1 MYTQC
6 PSCKTTYLI
15 TIRQLRNGRGE
26 ALCQECQVAFNVL
39 ATLSENVRDAIVG
52 DSRQP
57 ALPVLGNAESVPSI
71 PYERNIERLPPEHLP
86 GITAPARNPVKRYV
100 DWPSDEEPPEIP
112 TWSWASALA
121 WGSGIVMLAGMLLVQ
136 LLIFEG
142 DRLLQNAQLR
152 PFLDLACDTLHCSL
166 PEFRASQDIRIVSRS
181 LKPAADDGDGLEF
194 NLVIANHSSLA
205 QAFPRI
211 KLALTDHGG
220 RLIQSRIFTP
230 SDYLP
235 GADQHIMPVGKP
247 FEIKLVLVKPHQNV
261 HGFEFDLL

>member
-26 ALCQECQVAFNVL
+26 ALCQDCQVAFNVL
-39 ATLSENVRDAIVG
+39 TTLSENVRDAIGG

-57 ALPVLGNAESVPSI
+57 VLPVLGSTESVPSI
-71 PYERNIERLPPEHLP
+71 PYERHVERLPPEQLP
-86 GITAPARNPVKRYV
+86 SITAPPKAPVKRYV
-100 DWPSDEEPPEIP
+100 DWPADEEPPEIP

-136 LLIFEG
+136 LFIFEG
-142 DRLLQNAQLR
+142 DRLLQNPRLR
-152 PFLDLACDTLHCSL
+152 PFLELACDTLQCSL
-166 PEFRASQDIRIVSRS
+166 PEFRASQDIHIVSRS
-181 LKPAADDGDGLEF
+181 LKPVADDGDGLEF
-194 NLVIANHSSLA
+194 YLVIANHSSLA

-211 KLALTDHGG
+211 KLALTDGGG
-220 RLIQSRIFTP
+220 RLVQSRIFTP

-235 GADQHIMPVGKP
+235 SAEQHVMPVGKP
-247 FEIKLVLVKPHQNV
+247 FEIRLVLAKPRQSV
-261 HGFEFDLL
+261 QGFEFDLL